1 MCHGGTANLFLDSFS
16 GVIKGGFSGPEVLPG
31 DPEGSRIIRRLRGID
46 QPRMPLGGPFLSDD
60 QIGVIAAWIAAGA
73 KDN

>member
-1 MCHGGTANLFLDSFS
+1 MFLDSYS
-16 GVIKGGFSGPEVLPG
+16 GVINGGFSGSEVLPG

-46 QPRMPLGGPFLSDD
+46 SSARMPFGGPFLSDD